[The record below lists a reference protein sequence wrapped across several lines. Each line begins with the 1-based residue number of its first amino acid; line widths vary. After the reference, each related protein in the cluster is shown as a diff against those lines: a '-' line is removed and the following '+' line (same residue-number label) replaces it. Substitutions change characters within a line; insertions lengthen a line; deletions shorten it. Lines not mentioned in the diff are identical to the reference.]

1 MTRKRKQSITL
12 FTFCFILF
20 LKFIFTDVII
30 FKIYHR
36 MFCWLVERV
45 NVTLD
50 VVAKRQYFIGV
61 LDIAGFEIF
70 DVKILLFQK

>member
-1 MTRKRKQSITL
+1 MLEKEKHSIPI
-12 FTFCFILF
+12 FTVF
-20 LKFIFTDVII
+20 LLSCLHYIFTDVII
-30 FKIYHR
+30 LKIYHR

-50 VVAKRQYFIGV
+50 VQSKRQYFIGV

-70 DVKILLFQK
+70 NVNILIVRK